1 VRSLLGDRR
10 EQATLLQ
17 ARIRGAIA
25 RARLRRS
32 HGAAEL
38 VQAWHRGW
46 RVRRQF
52 GGLLRKLA
60 AARTARARQLKGFW
74 SSTAMLKPRMRQLL
88 SRHRGRKQQLH
99 REIAHAVTMR
109 RFRRVARTAL
119 QWSRGR
125 QPQPQPQPPQP
136 PQPAAAAVTTEQ
148 QREHDAEQLSEMLA
162 HRSGGRVSLHCADDD
177 AAVSGGGGGGD
188 GTSVSGSSSPS
199 KAAGWT
205 LKWGKLVLS
214 KAKVA
219 ELVAV
224 RRSPPQQ
231 RRLCL

>member
-162 HRSGGRVSLHCADDD
+162 HRSGGRVSLHCADD
-177 AAVSGGGGGGD
+177 AAVSGGGGGGPP
-188 GTSVSGSSSPS
+188 SSSAS
-199 KAAGWT
+199 TTRSSSARCWRTGAAG
-205 LKWGKLVLS
+205 G
-214 KAKVA
+214 
-219 ELVAV
+219 
-224 RRSPPQQ
+224 
-231 RRLCL
+231 